1 MPVSP
6 LAGQPAESASLIDPA
21 RLIDAYY
28 AIRPDPGIPAQR
40 VSFGTSGHRGTALHA
55 SFNELHI
62 LAVTHAICAYRL
74 QSGITGPLSLGID
87 THILSEPAFVTA
99 LEVLAASG
107 VEVRIAHARLQPAG
121 LTDVEYTPTPAISHA
136 ILLHNRSA

>member
-21 RLIDAYY
+21 RLVDAYY
-28 AIRPDPGIPAQR
+28 TIRPDPGIPAQR

-62 LAVTHAICAYRL
+62 LAVTQAICVYR
-74 QSGITGPLSLGID
+74 QQASIEGPLFLGID
-87 THILSEPAFVTA
+87 THALSEPAFITA
-99 LEVLAASG
+99 LEV
-107 VEVRIAHARLQPAG
+107 
-121 LTDVEYTPTPAISHA
+121 
-136 ILLHNRSA
+136 